1 VAGVRPVVPAEN
13 DATVP
18 PVVAS
23 VPEVGNVSVVTPVV
37 VNVALLA
44 PENATVAAGMV
55 SVPVV
60 AVIAKPLTLV
70 TVATPRLGV
79 VSVGD
84 EDSTTLPVPV
94 EVVTPVPPEATAS
107 VPASVIAPVVAA
119 VGVSPDKVVLNDATL
134 PAVVARVPD
143 VGSVTLV
150 VPVVVIVV
158 GNAPAKAIVDAGMVS
173 VPVVAVIAKP
183 LTLVTVATPRLG
195 VVSVGDED
203 STTLPVPVE
212 VVTPVPPEATASVPP
227 RVTVPVV
234 AVAGVRPVVP
244 AENDATV
251 PPVVARVPEVGNVS
265 VVTPVVVNVALL
277 APENATVA
285 AGIVSVPVVVV
296 TWRPFRLV
304 AVATPSDGAVSVG
317 LLDNTTDP
325 VPVDVVT
332 PVPPPATPSTPLE
345 LTLSAKI
352 ERLRV
357 CVI

>member
-1 VAGVRPVVPAEN
+1 
-13 DATVP
+13 
-18 PVVAS
+18 

-107 VPASVIAPVVAA
+107 VPASVTAPVVAA

-134 PAVVARVPD
+134 PAVVASVPD

-203 STTLPVPVE
+203 STTLPVPV
-212 VVTPVPPEATASVPP
+212 VPTTPARPP
-227 RVTVPVV
+227 
-234 AVAGVRPVVP
+234 
-244 AENDATV
+244 
-251 PPVVARVPEVGNVS
+251 
-265 VVTPVVVNVALL
+265 LL
-277 APENATVA
+277 
-285 AGIVSVPVVVV
+285 
-296 TWRPFRLV
+296 
-304 AVATPSDGAVSVG
+304 
-317 LLDNTTDP
+317 
-325 VPVDVVT
+325 
-332 PVPPPATPSTPLE
+332 
-345 LTLSAKI
+345 
-352 ERLRV
+352 
-357 CVI
+357 